1 MGIGRPSARWRE
13 NELLYNPATN
23 PVNQRSLENAPDES
37 SPHIFNHLT
46 NPPCTLRATGWNRW
60 EYPLHNPQET
70 FETPF
75 DFFIPSRDVD
85 KYRFKTHEAAK
96 GTYTEEVLKQ
106 VSAQPR
112 LQ

>member
-1 MGIGRPSARWRE
+1 
-13 NELLYNPATN
+13 
-23 PVNQRSLENAPDES
+23 
-37 SPHIFNHLT
+37 
-46 NPPCTLRATGWNRW
+46 
-60 EYPLHNPQET
+60 
-70 FETPF
+70 
-75 DFFIPSRDVD
+75 VD